1 MTRSRLPKLQDFYS
15 NINVDNL
22 TGNKTFRNALNN
34 IVENEKKF
42 QKILS
47 LLEHLRVT
55 VKMSRYKI
63 HIKKIPELVSKTT
76 DLSIPSLSY
85 PV

>member
-34 IVENEKKF
+34 IVENEKNF

-55 VKMSRYKI
+55 LRILRKI
-63 HIKKIPELVSKTT
+63 
-76 DLSIPSLSY
+76 
-85 PV
+85 